1 MADTESVM
9 SRTSI
14 FRAIRGRD
22 AVVEAEPVEVAKP
35 VYKPTYTE
43 KLRLIGMHFDAHELS
58 AVKVMEV
65 PGGFLA
71 RAECPTGGDELL
83 EFPDTLFPQLFE
95 EAVTQRGAEDDT
107 DSLRLKSELI
117 PTSYADV
124 MRAIGEELDSCLAR
138 SVVISEGPDAIYL
151 AGMRL
156 ENNSLRSTVTP
167 FSQLLYP
174 DDIDYLLD
182 VSYRRRATL

>member
-1 MADTESVM
+1 MADSESVM

-14 FRAIRGRD
+14 FRAIRGRE
-22 AVVEAEPVEVAKP
+22 AVIETAPVEVSKP

-43 KLRLIGMHFDAHELS
+43 KLRLIGMHLDVHELS
-58 AVKVMEV
+58 AVKIMEV

-71 RAECPTGGDELL
+71 RAELPIGGVDLF
-83 EFPDTLFPQLFE
+83 EFPDALFPQLFE
-95 EAVTQRGAEDDT
+95 EAAARRGADEDAGT
-107 DSLRLKSELI
+107 LRLKSELI

-124 MRAIGEELDSCLAR
+124 LRAIGEELDAYMAR
-138 SVVISEGPDAIYL
+138 SILVSEGPDTIYL

-156 ENNSLRSTVTP
+156 ENNSLRSTVAP

-174 DDIDYLLD
+174 EDVDHLLEA
-182 VSYRRRATL
+182 SFQRRAEA